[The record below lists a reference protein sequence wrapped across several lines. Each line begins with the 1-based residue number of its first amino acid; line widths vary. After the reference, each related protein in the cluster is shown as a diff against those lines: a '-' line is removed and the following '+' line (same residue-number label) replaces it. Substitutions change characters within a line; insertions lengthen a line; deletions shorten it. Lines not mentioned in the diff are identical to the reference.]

1 MYCQWQVRPY
11 HRRFKQGLQT
21 SHGVW
26 AVRDGILL
34 RLMDEAGNI
43 GWGEM
48 APIPW
53 FGSETIEQALDFCHQ
68 LPSKLSKDRL
78 FSIPDR
84 LPCCQFAFE
93 SAWEAIAVQLSR
105 NTELRRQQDTGDHAS
120 SLTTPH
126 APRPMLHALLPYS
139 ALLPA
144 GEAAL
149 HTWKPL
155 WEQGF
160 RTFKWKIGV
169 DAIALEL
176 DLLHALAHNLPKT
189 AKLRLDANGGLSVD
203 EALQWLQTCD
213 AINAAPHPSI
223 EIEYIEQP
231 LSVSKLP
238 AMQDLSQHCQTSI
251 ALDESVATLHQLQA
265 CYENGW
271 QGIFVIKPAIVGS
284 PSRLRQFC
292 QTHTIDAVFSSALE
306 TAIGRQAGL
315 TLAMA
320 LANPDRA
327 LGYGTTHWFDDAEAD
342 SFEQLWL
349 TL

>member
-1 MYCQWQVRPY
+1 MACQWQFRPY
-11 HRRFKQGLQT
+11 QRRFKQALQT

-34 RLMDEAGNI
+34 RLADAAGTV
-43 GWGEM
+43 GWGEI

-53 FGSETIEQALDFCHQ
+53 FGSETIAQALEFCHQ
-68 LPSKLSKDRL
+68 LPLELSQEII
-78 FSIPDR
+78 FSIPDT
-84 LPCCQFAFE
+84 LPACQFAFE
-93 SAWEAIAVQLSR
+93 SAWNDTQSPPSPLSSP
-105 NTELRRQQDTGDHAS
+105 LS
-120 SLTTPH
+120 PLPS
-126 APRPMLHALLPYS
+126 LPYS

-144 GEAAL
+144 GKAAL
-149 HTWKPL
+149 HTWKLL

-169 DAIALEL
+169 HAIALEL
-176 DLLHALAHNLPKT
+176 EFLHVLTHHLPKA
-189 AKLRLDANGGLSVD
+189 AKLRVDANGGLSGD
-203 EALQWLQTCD
+203 EALRWLQICD
-213 AINAAPHPSI
+213 AVNAAPNPSA

-231 LSVSKLP
+231 LP
-238 AMQDLSQHCQTSI
+238 PAQFQAMQALSQQHQTSI
-251 ALDESVATLHQLQA
+251 ALDESVATLQQLQV

-271 QGIFVIKPAIVGS
+271 QGIFVIKPAIAGS

-292 QTHTIDAVFSSALE
+292 QIHAIDAVFSSALE

-315 TLAMA
+315 ALARD

-327 LGYGTTHWFDDAEAD
+327 LGYGTTHWFDDAEAG